1 MRASNGS
8 FHEIQSA
15 MPRTAGVSGNVPEEK
30 EIRNAGSPWA
40 ARKMNGYYLLEYNLL
55 ESISLPKPLPVCFR
69 FVIGNES
76 DSAALLLLL
85 GLAQKLGQCLIDH

>member
-1 MRASNGS
+1 MRAV
-8 FHEIQSA
+8 
-15 MPRTAGVSGNVPEEK
+15 R
-30 EIRNAGSPWA
+30 WA
-40 ARKMNGYYLLEYNLL
+40 ARKMNGCYLLEYNLL

-85 GLAQKLGQCLIDH
+85 GLAQKLGQCLIDR